1 MLNALKLISIR
12 KGYDPEDFTM
22 VAFGGGGPLHA
33 INLAEEL
40 GMKKVIIP
48 YGSSVFSALGM
59 MMTEY
64 RQDYIQTSLMNFD
77 KDHLAAIQENIDQ
90 VIANAY
96 ADAPLSKDH
105 YYFEINYDLRYKG
118 QEHAVKLNASTITL
132 DEEGLL
138 ALAEAFHIKHKQEFS
153 FDLPATPIELV
164 NLHLTIYGKDEAVQ
178 FKELDFSHIDNSTCI
193 KAQRNLYVKGTGWV
207 EVNVYDQQKLVPGYV
222 ITGPAIVENPTSTVV
237 INNNQS
243 IEIDKYGNLIV
254 EMEGK

>member
-1 MLNALKLISIR
+1 
-12 KGYDPEDFTM
+12 
-22 VAFGGGGPLHA
+22 
-33 INLAEEL
+33 
-40 GMKKVIIP
+40 
-48 YGSSVFSALGM
+48 M

-64 RQDYIQTSLMNFD
+64 RQDYIQTSLMGFD
-77 KDHLAAIQENIDQ
+77 HHHLAAIQENIDQ

-138 ALAEAFHIKHKQEFS
+138 ELAEAFHIKHKQEFS

-178 FKELDFSHIDNSTCI
+178 FKELDFSSIDGSTCV

-237 INNNQS
+237 INDKQS